1 MFDWNIKK
9 ENLTTILKK
18 HKLDSKDYDKIVEI
32 LQREPNLIELGIF
45 SAMWSEHC
53 SYKSSKIYLKGFPTE
68 ASWVLQGPGENAG
81 VIDIGDNLAAVFKIE
96 SHNHPSFIEP
106 NAGAATGVGGIL
118 RDIFTMGA
126 NPIINLNSIR
136 FGDILD
142 SSMKKKHIF
151 LLNGVVEGIGHYGNC
166 MGIPTIGGETSFE
179 SCYNGNILVNAFS
192 LGIAK
197 QNEIFYGKAS
207 GEGNPIMYVGS
218 KTGRD
223 GLGGAVMSSDSFDD
237 SSKALRPT
245 VQIGDPFVEK
255 LLLEACLEVF
265 KQDLIIGIQ
274 DMGAAGLTSSSFEMA
289 SRSGSGMVLWLDK
302 IPMRESGMNP
312 YELMLS
318 ESQERMLLCAKSGA
332 EKQIE
337 AIFAKYELS
346 AAIVGEVRNTGKM
359 ELLWNGNKC
368 AEIPLSPIV
377 ENAPVLS
384 RPTQV
389 PKYLKSS
396 ETLKL
401 NVNNTILKDSLKV
414 SEILNTPCD
423 SSMANILFRKML
435 TSIDVCDKSWI
446 YNQYD
451 DSIKASTIKGAGMLD
466 SSIVSLQNYESNKA
480 ISVSAKCNVRYCYLN
495 PRIGAKIAVA
505 QAGRNVALSGAK
517 PLAITD
523 CLNFGSPENPEVM
536 WQFKE
541 TCEGIKEA
549 CKVLQTP
556 VVSGN
561 VSLYNQTNDEAIYP
575 TPSIVCVGL
584 LDDANKAIGSHF
596 VANDSYICLI
606 GIINEGL
613 HLSGSV
619 LQKIIGEK
627 PSGLLHDIDLE
638 SELKLW
644 EILRTGVTSGNILSA
659 KDVSSGGLATTL
671 AKMAIVGNASIEVLT
686 QNILETLDKEI
697 SNCED
702 IIKDFREYMPKILT
716 NSYNR
721 LMFFSEN
728 HTQVVCEVKNTKS
741 LQELSRYIKN
751 SKLSLQVIGKV
762 TQKYTTKD
770 TSNTNI
776 NNIIIKD
783 IVIPLQE
790 ASKLYYDSFES
801 YL

>member
-1 MFDWNIKK
+1 MCDWSIKQ
-9 ENLTTILKK
+9 ENLASILKK
-18 HKLDSKDYDKIVEI
+18 HKLDSKDYDKILEI

-53 SYKSSKIYLKGFPTE
+53 SYKSSKAYLKGFPTE

-126 NPIINLNSIR
+126 NPIANLNSIR
-136 FGDILD
+136 FGNILD
-142 SSMKKKHIF
+142 STMKKKHVH
-151 LLNGVVEGIGHYGNC
+151 LLQGVVEGIGHYGNC

-179 SCYNGNILVNAFS
+179 PCYNGNILVNAFS

-223 GLGGAVMSSDSFDD
+223 GLGGAVMSSDSFDS

-265 KQDLIIGIQ
+265 KQDLIVGIQ

-302 IPMRESGMNP
+302 IPMRESKINP

-318 ESQERMLLCAKSGA
+318 ESQERMLLCAKKGC

-359 ELLWNGNKC
+359 ELLWNGKKC
-368 AEIPLSPIV
+368 AELPIASIV
-377 ENAPVLS
+377 ENAPILL

-389 PKYLKSS
+389 PKYLQSCS
-396 ETLKL
+396 TLSL
-401 NVNNTILKDSLKV
+401 NINNTTLQKSLKALELINTTC
-414 SEILNTPCD
+414 SE
-423 SSMANILFRKML
+423 SMANILFKTML
-435 TSIDVCDKSWI
+435 SSIDICDKSWI
-446 YNQYD
+446 YEQYD
-451 DSIKASTIKGAGMLD
+451 DSIQASTIKGSGMLD
-466 SSIVSLQNYESNKA
+466 SSIVSLKNYNSKKA
-480 ISVSAKCNVRYCYLN
+480 LAMSVKCNVCYCYLN
-495 PRIGAKIAVA
+495 PRIGAKVAVA

-549 CKVLQTP
+549 CKILQTP

-584 LDDANKAIGSHF
+584 LDDANSAIGSHF
-596 VANDSYICLI
+596 VAKDSYICVIGLI
-606 GIINEGL
+606 NDIL
-613 HLSGSV
+613 HLSGSL
-619 LQKIIGEK
+619 LQKTIGAEL
-627 PSGLLHDIDLE
+627 SGLLHDIDLE
-638 SELKLW
+638 SELRLW
-644 EILRTGVTSGNILSA
+644 DVLNKSVAKGYILSA
-659 KDVSSGGLATTL
+659 KDIGKGGLAITL
-671 AKMAIVGNASIEVLT
+671 AKMAIVGNASINVLT
-686 QNILETLDKEI
+686 QDILESLIYELK
-697 SNCED
+697 NCND
-702 IIKDFREYMPKILT
+702 ILEFREYISLMLSS
-716 NSYNR
+716 SYNR
-721 LMFFSEN
+721 LMLFSEN
-728 HTQVVCEVKNTKS
+728 NTQVVCEVKNKEA
-741 LQELSRYIKN
+741 LQNLAREVKQ
-751 SKLSLQVIGKV
+751 KGLSLRIIGKV
-762 TQKYTTKD
+762 TQKHNAKD
-770 TSNTNI
+770 I
-776 NNIIIKD
+776 NNINSNITIRD

-790 ASKLYYDSFES
+790 ANRLYYQSFKT